1 MCVRLGHLQGNLPQ
15 SVCEAARPRARFCG
29 KFCPQGQT
37 QRPRPVDETGS
48 CVWLRSRGAACGRN
62 SRGGAGAAVQIFKRT
77 ASGAEN
83 LGNGNPGQRS
93 NFHKGAPAARR
104 ENWPSARGQ
113 RSVFCGGVV
122 PPEGK
127 QGAAARGRGPA
138 LQGPGG
144 ENPARTAPAPRPGRG
159 RARVD
164 RFLARVSNNF

>member
-1 MCVRLGHLQGNLPQ
+1 MCVRPGHLQGNLPQ
-15 SVCEAARPRARFCG
+15 RVCEAARPRARFCG

-83 LGNGNPGQRS
+83 LGNGNPEQRS

-104 ENWPSARGQ
+104 ENWPSARGP
-113 RSVFCGGVV
+113 RLC
-122 PPEGK
+122 
-127 QGAAARGRGPA
+127 RGPA
-138 LQGPGG
+138 GKI
-144 ENPARTAPAPRPGRG
+144 RPGRPLRCG
-159 RARVD
+159 RGGERLNLTVFWPECPITFEIWFEKN
-164 RFLARVSNNF
+164 RI